1 MRKTTEIAFQMF
13 AHKMFLIFFCVSSL
27 ELVFTF
33 LWPISASQSV
43 PSKQVKNIQKLTWTN
58 ANIDLQFVHH
68 RKSQKRSQKRLHVT
82 MKTKLFEN
90 LIWLYSFWLFFYLL
104 QLFVDFFG
112 FFFTALDNQEDFNV
126 FQSLLDTAS
135 HLVSH

>member
-43 PSKQVKNIQKLTWTN
+43 PSKQVKKIQKLTWTN

-68 RKSQKRSQKRLHVT
+68 RKSQKRLHVT

-112 FFFTALDNQEDFNV
+112 IFFTALDNQEDFNV
-126 FQSLLDTAS
+126 FQSLLDTTS
-135 HLVSH
+135 HLFSH